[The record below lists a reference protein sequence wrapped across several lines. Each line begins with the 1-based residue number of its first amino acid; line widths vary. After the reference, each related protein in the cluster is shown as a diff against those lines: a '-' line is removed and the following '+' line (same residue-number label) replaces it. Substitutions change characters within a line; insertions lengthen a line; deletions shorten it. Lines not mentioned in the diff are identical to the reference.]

1 MLTRL
6 LLALTLFVATLPLGA
21 QNAPNHFLDA
31 PDDGHVAVPLWPA
44 GAPGALGTDP
54 SDIPTLNAYLP
65 ASNPTHTAVIVVP
78 GGGYSILA
86 LNHEG
91 AQIGV
96 WLSNHG
102 IAAFIV
108 KYRLGPRYH
117 HPIELGDAQR
127 ALRTVRAHAAD
138 YGVNKDHIGMW
149 GFSAGGHLTATV
161 GTHFDSGNPA
171 AADLIEHESSRPD
184 FMILAYPVITM
195 TGPLGHSGSTHSLL
209 GDSPSPEMLTQLS
222 AQLQV
227 TAQTPPAFIF
237 STTDDPGV
245 PVMNSVLFYQALVE
259 HHVEAEM
266 HLFRHGKHGLGLAQD
281 DPTLKV
287 WPTLLLNWLISN
299 GWAVPP
305 TDALPSV
312 PVPPAR

>member
-1 MLTRL
+1 MTPKFI
-6 LLALTLFVATLPLGA
+6 LALTLFAATLPLAA

-44 GAPGALGTDP
+44 GAPGALGNDA

-65 ASNPTHTAVIVVP
+65 KSNPTHTAVIVVP

-96 WLSNHG
+96 WLADHG

-127 ALRTVRAHAAD
+127 ALRTVRAHAAQ
-138 YGVNKDHIGMW
+138 YGVDKDHIGMW

-161 GTHFDSGNPA
+161 GTHYDAGIPA
-171 AADLIEHESSRPD
+171 AADPIERESSRPD
-184 FMILAYPVITM
+184 FMILAYPVITLM
-195 TGPLGHSGSTHSLL
+195 APTTHSGTLHSLL
-209 GDSPSPEMLTQLS
+209 GDSPSPASIALLS
-222 AQLQV
+222 NELHV

-237 STTDDPGV
+237 STTDDPAV
-245 PVMNSVLFYQALVE
+245 PVINSVMFYQALID
-259 HHVEAEM
+259 HHVEVEM

-281 DPTLKV
+281 DPALKI
-287 WPTLLLNWLISN
+287 WPTLLLNWLVAN
-299 GWAVPP
+299 HWAAA
-305 TDALPSV
+305 TAQ
-312 PVPPAR
+312 